1 MIITF
6 ANQKGGVGKTSLLTL
21 FANYLASKGER
32 PLLVDIDL
40 QRSLMG
46 MRIQDEKTFPD
57 QEVPYEIIE
66 CFISEPREVTP
77 FLRELK
83 QDNRYILIDSPGSL
97 SDKTLT
103 QYFAE
108 SDYIVIPYQY
118 ERKCL
123 ESTGAFLSAIL
134 QLNQFLNNRGLT
146 FPKMLFVPNMVRPQ
160 EGLKNEKDTWKL
172 ADEALAVNGLVLP
185 KINLLSCLK
194 RVNTLYTNRA
204 QSVATKEYVEQLYSI
219 VCQPTS

>member
-21 FANYLASKGER
+21 FANYLASQGER

-46 MRIQDEKTFPD
+46 MRIQDEKVFPD

-66 CFISEPREVTP
+66 CYFSEPREVTP

-83 QDNRYILIDSPGSL
+83 QNNRYILIDSPGSL

-103 QYFAE
+103 QYFVE

-123 ESTGAFLSAIL
+123 ESTGAFLSSLYQVYAVL
-134 QLNQFLNNRGLT
+134 EKNGLNI
-146 FPKMLFVPNMVRPQ
+146 PKMLFVPNMVRTH
-160 EGLKNEKDTWKL
+160 EGLKNEKEVWKM
-172 ADEALAVNGLVLP
+172 ADEALAKNGHILP
-185 KINLLSCLK
+185 QIKLHSCLK
-194 RVNTLYTNRA
+194 RINTLHTNREQA
-204 QSVATKEYVEQLYSI
+204 AATQEYVEQLYSI
-219 VCQPTS
+219 ICQPTS

>member
-21 FANYLASKGER
+21 FANHLASLGER
-32 PLLVDIDL
+32 PFLVDIDL

-46 MRIQDEKTFPD
+46 MRLQDEKAFPN

-66 CFISEPREVTP
+66 CFIPDPGSVTP

-97 SDKTLT
+97 SEKTLT
-103 QYFAE
+103 QYFVE

-123 ESTGAFLSAIL
+123 ESTGAFLSAL
-134 QLNQFLNNRGLT
+134 HQVNAVLKRQGLKI
-146 FPKMLFVPNMVRPQ
+146 PKMLFVPNMVRTH
-160 EGLKNEKDTWKL
+160 EGLKNEKEAWKL
-172 ADEALAVNGLVLP
+172 ADEALSKSGFVLP
-185 KINLLSCLK
+185 QIKLHSCLK
-194 RVNTLYTNRA
+194 RINTFYTNKEQA
-204 QSVATKEYVEQLYSI
+204 AATREYVEQLYSI
-219 VCQPTS
+219 VCQPIS